1 MTTLTKVAVLL
12 VLIQV
17 LISPIH
23 AQTEDQVNAFKSLAE
38 NGDVRAQFA
47 LGFCYYSGTGV
58 AKDDIEAIKWYRMA
72 AEQGN
77 EESQYAIGYC
87 YENGTGVAKD
97 NVEAVKWYRKAA
109 DQGQADAQ
117 ARLAYSLITGEGGK
131 QNLIEAYALLNLAGI
146 ENENAREARS
156 KLEKVL
162 TSPQQDEGQRRTKEL
177 QAEIKAKKSKLPAS
191 E

>member
-1 MTTLTKVAVLL
+1 MKSITLGIIVCTLCVPLGGCENPLNTKADKEDAVEYRKAAD
-12 VLIQV
+12 QGDAE
-17 LISPIH
+17 
-23 AQTEDQVNAFKSLAE
+23 AQYD
-38 NGDVRAQFA
+38 
-47 LGFCYYSGTGV
+47 LGL
-58 AKDDIEAIKWYRMA
+58 
-72 AEQGN
+72 
-77 EESQYAIGYC
+77 C
-87 YENGTGVAKD
+87 YELGSGVPKD
-97 NVEAVKWYRKAA
+97 EVEAVKWYRKAA

-177 QAEIKAKKSKLPAS
+177 QAEIKVKKSKLPAS